1 MPPLPT
7 GRARRSPALH
17 PACSCRLLPRCA
29 AGARGRRHLGHRAL
43 SGLSGRG
50 PSLPRRPQP
59 CIVSGLRSPGLAE
72 GCMFAGDPGV
82 PITRR
87 RRSPLGLFLPRLTKS
102 SSAQLLALLMFSRF
116 RGSLGMK
123 EILWVALRIIHLA
136 NTPEAP
142 LRLRAGLDALSQA
155 PALQSPAP
163 IVDITATNNFR
174 QGDSPAI
181 SEREMPHI

>member
-1 MPPLPT
+1 
-7 GRARRSPALH
+7 
-17 PACSCRLLPRCA
+17 
-29 AGARGRRHLGHRAL
+29 
-43 SGLSGRG
+43 
-50 PSLPRRPQP
+50 
-59 CIVSGLRSPGLAE
+59 
-72 GCMFAGDPGV
+72 
-82 PITRR
+82 
-87 RRSPLGLFLPRLTKS
+87 
-102 SSAQLLALLMFSRF
+102 
-116 RGSLGMK
+116 MK